1 MRATSP
7 IAPVSATSAR
17 RDGGAAAQSHRTL
30 YRFDV
35 RDAEEYAAGH
45 LPGFRHYPGGQL
57 VQETDMAAPVRGARI
72 LLTDDHGRPRRHD
85 GVLARADGLGG
96 LCAGRRL

>member
-1 MRATSP
+1 M
-7 IAPVSATSAR
+7 
-17 RDGGAAAQSHRTL
+17 
-30 YRFDV
+30 

-72 LLTDDHGRPRRHD
+72 VLSDDK
-85 GVLARADGLGG
+85 GVRAEGG
-96 LCAGRRL
+96 AVLVGFADTEANLCETIG